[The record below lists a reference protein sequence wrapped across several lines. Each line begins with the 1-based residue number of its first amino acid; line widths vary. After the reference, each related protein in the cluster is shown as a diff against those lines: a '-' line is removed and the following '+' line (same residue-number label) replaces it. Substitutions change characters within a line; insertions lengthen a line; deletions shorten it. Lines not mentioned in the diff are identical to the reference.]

1 MKFFRSNQRN
11 FGMLLLGIWLIL
23 SGFLPF
29 LHLGFSGLGAI
40 MQVLAIAAGVLLLLG
55 R

>member
-1 MKFFRSNQRN
+1 MRFFQSNRRN
-11 FGMLLLGIWLIL
+11 FGILLLGIWLIL
-23 SGFLPF
+23 SGLLPF
-29 LHLGFSGLGAI
+29 LHLGFSGLGVI